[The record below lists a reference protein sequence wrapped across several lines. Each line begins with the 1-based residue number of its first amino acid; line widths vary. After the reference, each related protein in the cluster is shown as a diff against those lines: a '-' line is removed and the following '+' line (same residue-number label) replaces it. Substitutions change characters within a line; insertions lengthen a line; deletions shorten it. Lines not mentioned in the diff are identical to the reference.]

1 MKLELFPKS
10 VIWSCTQTDS
20 GNRMSTFVFRFRKKT
35 VGPWVHALTSNR
47 SDSDRT
53 SPPIIV
59 RFVRRVVR
67 DQFLRGRSKLKNFTT
82 KDIDLGRISDNKI
95 FIQESLTSRKKAL
108 FKKCLE
114 FKKRNNFK
122 FIWTHQGTIFL
133 RKSESATVMKVSYH
147 CDLDKIDQPHS
158 PDFEFSRRS
167 GYAEAVSSS
176 NLQSA
181 TQRPG

>member
-1 MKLELFPKS
+1 MNKS
-10 VIWSCTQTDS
+10 STSEENVLKFAVCQREEERNDS
-20 GNRMSTFVFRFRKKT
+20 EISISHRLPSR
-35 VGPWVHALTSNR
+35 TSNR

-122 FIWTHQGTIFL
+122 FIHHGTIFL
-133 RKSESATVMKVSYH
+133 RKCESATAMKVSYQ

-158 PDFEFSRRS
+158 PDFESSRRS
-167 GYAEAVSSS
+167 YAEAVSSP
-176 NLQSA
+176 NL
-181 TQRPG
+181 